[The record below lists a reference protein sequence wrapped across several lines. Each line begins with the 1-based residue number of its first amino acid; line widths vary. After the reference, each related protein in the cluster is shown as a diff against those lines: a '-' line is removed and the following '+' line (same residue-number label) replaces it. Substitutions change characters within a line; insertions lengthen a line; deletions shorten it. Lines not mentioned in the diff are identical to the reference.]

1 LSSDISCKG
10 LAFEVTL
17 PEGVGVNGVVLADL
31 LKSLDWRLRTAKLIA
46 PAFDEILEMVI
57 SRILPWIV
65 AKNAAT
71 L

>member
-1 LSSDISCKG
+1 MSSDISCKG

-17 PEGVGVNGVVLADL
+17 QEGVGVNGVVLADL
-31 LKSLDWRLRTAKLIA
+31 LKSLDWRLRTAKLIV